1 MILLKVIQRRITPRV
16 EQVLSEM
23 QAGFRKDRST
33 TEQITNLR
41 LICEKSRNHKRVI
54 CHNFIDFKKAFD
66 RVWHEAL
73 WHTLRKHN
81 IGEHITRI
89 IKSLYEDAK
98 TKVMTGEKFSD
109 WFKASVGVRQG
120 CILSPTLFNLF
131 LERIM
136 IEAMEDLDDFG
147 ISCGGIRITNLRFAD
162 DIDLVGKDE
171 SEIQELTNRLHNTSQ
186 RFGMEISKEES
197 KIMVTGN
204 GDDNI
209 RLDINID
216 GEKLVQVTRF
226 KYLGSTVTEKGTSEE
241 EIRIRIGVATS
252 AMTRLDTVWNLKGVS
267 LKSRIKITK
276 AIAWATLLYGCESWT
291 ISQKSMDKLKTI
303 EMKCCRKMLK
313 ITWREKKTNEF
324 VWRKVMEVL
333 GE

>member
-1 MILLKVIQRRITPRV
+1 
-16 EQVLSEM
+16 
-23 QAGFRKDRST
+23 
-33 TEQITNLR
+33 
-41 LICEKSRNHKRVI
+41 
-54 CHNFIDFKKAFD
+54 
-66 RVWHEAL
+66 
-73 WHTLRKHN
+73 
-81 IGEHITRI
+81 
-89 IKSLYEDAK
+89 
-98 TKVMTGEKFSD
+98 MTGEQFSD

-147 ISCGGIRITNLRFAD
+147 ISCGGIKITNLRFAD

-186 RFGMEISKEES
+186 RFGMEISKEKS
-197 KIMVTGN
+197 KTMVTGN

-226 KYLGSTVTEKGTSEE
+226 KYLGSTITEKGTSEE

-252 AMTRLDTVWNLKGVS
+252 AMTRFDTVWNLKGVS

-276 AIAWATLLYGCESWT
+276 AIAWSTLLYGCESWT
-291 ISQKSMDKLKTI
+291 ISQKSMDKLKAF
-303 EMKCCRKMLK
+303 EMKCYRKMLK

-324 VWRKVMEVL
+324 VWRKVTEVL
-333 GE
+333 GERPESVVEIIKRRKLKYYGHQTRKQAQAKVIIEGRVEGRRERGRPRRQWEDDLKQWSGCSMEELRRAAEDKERWRRLVHNWVRPQP